1 MKKYNTCG
9 EKGFFLKFSEGL
21 PLIYVDAS
29 RRPTTHHGDAG
40 NWNESILN
48 LLITKSK
55 WSHHQSLGF
64 F

>member
-9 EKGFFLKFSEGL
+9 EKGFFLNFSKGL

-55 WSHHQSLGF
+55 
-64 F
+64 